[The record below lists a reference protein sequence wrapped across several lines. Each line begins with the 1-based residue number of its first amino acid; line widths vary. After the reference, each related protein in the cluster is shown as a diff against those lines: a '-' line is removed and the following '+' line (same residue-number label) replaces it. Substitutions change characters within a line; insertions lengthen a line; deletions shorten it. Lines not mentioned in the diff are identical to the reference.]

1 MLRFKLYLFFFIIVI
16 IFSGIFLFSCENN
29 SQEKVYLATTTSVY
43 DSGLLDELI
52 DAFKEESDYII
63 LPIAVGSG
71 EAITMGEK
79 GIVDV
84 ILVHSPEAE
93 AKFMAEGYGI
103 DRKDVMYN
111 YFVIIG
117 PQNDPADIKDLSAR
131 DAFKAIYE
139 KKSLFITRGDNSGTH
154 KKEMFIWGKAGII
167 PQGNWYFESGQGMGE
182 TLEIANE
189 KQAYTLTD
197 KGTFLALR
205 DHLSLL
211 TLVEGD
217 KVLLNSYG
225 IILVNPEKHKD
236 VNINYKGAKAFADF
250 VTGRKGQEIISKFGI
265 EEFGEPLFYL
275 YSNLK

>member
-29 SQEKVYLATTTSVY
+29 SQGKVYLATTTSVY

-52 DAFKEESDYII
+52 NAFKEESDYII

-79 GIVDV
+79 GIVDI
-84 ILVHSPEAE
+84 ILVHSPKEE
-93 AKFMAEGYGI
+93 DKFMAEGYGI
-103 DRKDVMYN
+103 DRRDVMYN

-117 PQNDPADIKDLSAR
+117 PQNDPADIKDLSAT

-217 KVLLNSYG
+217 EVLLNSYG

-275 YSNLK
+275 YSTLK

>member
-84 ILVHSPEAE
+84 ILVHSPKEE
-93 AKFMAEGYGI
+93 DKFMAEGYGI

-117 PQNDPADIKDLSAR
+117 PQNDPADIKDLSAT

-197 KGTFLALR
+197 KGTFLALK

-275 YSNLK
+275 YSTLK

>member
-103 DRKDVMYN
+103 DRKNVMYN

-236 VNINYKGAKAFADF
+236 VNINYKGAKVFADF